1 MAVLKMQRLGI
12 CAWKKNRKQILELLQ
27 RRGVLDIDT
36 DAVEDE
42 VFQKTDTSEAR
53 GSFER
58 DIQLAEHALE
68 ILQQYVPEQKGLLSS
83 LEGRKEVDLESCR
96 RMEAARDSVLEKAR
110 RLEELLKGVSDCES
124 EMGKLENE
132 KEALEPWKTLEVPMD
147 FPGTKRTKALIG
159 TFPGTVSTDQLCE
172 MIETRLPE
180 LEYDTRW
187 RFAASGRE
195 RSELTRAILGE
206 AEGVARVWE
215 VSVDGEAIGLAADRS
230 ALGEV
235 LMAAIAEAA
244 PPDSLRA
251 GFSSEI
257 ALRELYV
264 PEGAATDLMEL
275 SAMIRSLVRVTWVSS
290 SL

>member
-1 MAVLKMQRLGI
+1 MRIRKTAALVLGAAAFLLAWLRPMCTVSVDGTRLLGE
-12 CAWKKNRKQILELLQ
+12 WR
-27 RRGVLDIDT
+27 
-36 DAVEDE
+36 
-42 VFQKTDTSEAR
+42 
-53 GSFER
+53 
-58 DIQLAEHALE
+58 
-68 ILQQYVPEQKGLLSS
+68 LSD
-83 LEGRKEVDLESCR
+83 V
-96 RMEAARDSVLEKAR
+96 EAARA
-110 RLEELLKGVSDCES
+110 
-124 EMGKLENE
+124 
-132 KEALEPWKTLEVPMD
+132 EALAAAEEIA
-147 FPGTKRTKALIG
+147 RA
-159 TFPGTVSTDQLCE
+159 
-172 MIETRLPE
+172 ETRLPE

-206 AEGVARVWE
+206 AEGVAWE

>member
-1 MAVLKMQRLGI
+1 MRIRKTVALVLGAAAFLLAWLRPMCAVSVDGTRLLGE
-12 CAWKKNRKQILELLQ
+12 WR
-27 RRGVLDIDT
+27 
-36 DAVEDE
+36 
-42 VFQKTDTSEAR
+42 
-53 GSFER
+53 
-58 DIQLAEHALE
+58 
-68 ILQQYVPEQKGLLSS
+68 LSD
-83 LEGRKEVDLESCR
+83 V
-96 RMEAARDSVLEKAR
+96 EAARA
-110 RLEELLKGVSDCES
+110 
-124 EMGKLENE
+124 
-132 KEALEPWKTLEVPMD
+132 EALAAAEEIAR
-147 FPGTKRTKALIG
+147 G
-159 TFPGTVSTDQLCE
+159 
-172 MIETRLPE
+172 ETRLPE